1 MANPLLPPNLNLE
14 KILLIKLENI
24 TRVSKVKSVVDFN
37 TRLRGYRVKS
47 VVVFNTRNT
56 KKRVVAFNT
65 RLRGLGGRASTPN
78 ARPITT

>member
-47 VVVFNTRNT
+47 VSFSMV
-56 KKRVVAFNT
+56 
-65 RLRGLGGRASTPN
+65 
-78 ARPITT
+78 